1 MKQLS
6 INVAKNVAINELAC
20 NPNMVVL
27 AKKTT
32 STNAKTGEVTT
43 TIRYIE
49 VCRIEKTDSLH
60 IVQNL
65 LKYIVAEFFVC
76 KDLETD
82 FAETNIKQRKLFNQ
96 FLTGDTIYRT
106 DASGKIASALVSEV
120 PLNRTALRV
129 QKTHSV
135 VICKPENRKAAIYQH
150 AKAVRA
156 QCVYISLIK
165 DKAATID
172 KDAETA
178 AAAAAVPE
186 TATETATETTT
197 APTPARGRAR
207 TSRRRTAPTATEPA
221 TVAAA

>member
-6 INVAKNVAINELAC
+6 INVAKNIAINELPC

-27 AKKTT
+27 AKQTT

-49 VCRIEKTDSLH
+49 VCRIEKSDSLH

-129 QKTHSV
+129 QKTHNV
-135 VICKPENRKAAIYQH
+135 VICKPENRKAAIYRH

-156 QCVYISLIK
+156 QCAYISLIK
-165 DKAATID
+165 KEAEALD

-178 AAAAAVPE
+178 ETVAVPE
-186 TATETATETTT
+186 TATATTT
-197 APTPARGRAR
+197 APTPARARAR
-207 TSRRRTAPTATEPA
+207 TSRRRTEPTATAQA
-221 TVAAA
+221 TAAAA

>member
-49 VCRIEKTDSLH
+49 VCRIEKSDSLH

-96 FLTGDTIYRT
+96 FLSGDTIYRT
-106 DASGKIASALVSEV
+106 DATGKIASALVSEV

-129 QKTHSV
+129 QKTHNV

-156 QCVYISLIK
+156 QCAYISLIK
-165 DKAATID
+165 DKAETID

-178 AAAAAVPE
+178 AAVPE
-186 TATETATETTT
+186 TATATTT
-197 APTPARGRAR
+197 APTPARAR
-207 TSRRRTAPTATEPA
+207 TSRRRTAPTATA
-221 TVAAA
+221 QTTAAA

>member
-49 VCRIEKTDSLH
+49 VCRIEKSDSLH

-129 QKTHSV
+129 QKTHNV

-156 QCVYISLIK
+156 QCAYISLIK
-165 DKAATID
+165 KEAEALD

-178 AAAAAVPE
+178 E
-186 TATETATETTT
+186 LTT
-197 APTPARGRAR
+197 APAR
-207 TSRRRTAPTATEPA
+207 TTKPRTAPTATAQA
-221 TVAAA
+221 TATAA